1 MSAAEA
7 DDPAAFGAEADRLL
21 DLVKPL
27 LAGQSPELQGAVI
40 NDLAAIWIAGH
51 RVPGDRGE
59 GDRMR
64 EDLLALHAEHVRELV
79 AMYVGDADG

>member
-1 MSAAEA
+1 VSAAEA
-7 DDPAAFGAEADRLL
+7 DDPAAFGAEADALF
-21 DLVKPL
+21 DLIKPL
-27 LAGQSPELQGAVI
+27 LADESAEVQGCVLNELV
-40 NDLAAIWIAGH
+40 AIWIGGH

-64 EDLLALHAEHVRELV
+64 AELLVLHAQHVRELV

>member
-1 MSAAEA
+1 MSAGEA
-7 DDPAAFGAEADRLL
+7 DDPAAFTEEADALL
-21 DLVKPL
+21 DLIKPL
-27 LAGQSPELQGAVI
+27 LAGQSPEVQGAVI

-64 EDLLALHAEHVRELV
+64 DELLELHAEHVRELV

>member
-1 MSAAEA
+1 VSAGEA
-7 DDPAAFGAEADRLL
+7 DDPAAFTEEADALL
-21 DLVKPL
+21 DLIKPL
-27 LAGQSPELQGAVI
+27 LAGQSPEVQGAVI

-64 EDLLALHAEHVRELV
+64 DELLELHAEHVRELV